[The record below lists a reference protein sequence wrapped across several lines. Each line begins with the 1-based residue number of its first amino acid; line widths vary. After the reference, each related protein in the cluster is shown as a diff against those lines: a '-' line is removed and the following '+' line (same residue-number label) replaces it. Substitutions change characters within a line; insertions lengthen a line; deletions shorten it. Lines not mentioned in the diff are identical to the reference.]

1 MMGFVCYNLVGKRYN
16 VLFIILNFKVEFRKK
31 KKEFLGQIII
41 NKYDIM

>member
-1 MMGFVCYNLVGKRYN
+1 MIGFVCYNLVGKRYN
-16 VLFIILNFKVEFRKK
+16 VLFLILNFKVEFRW